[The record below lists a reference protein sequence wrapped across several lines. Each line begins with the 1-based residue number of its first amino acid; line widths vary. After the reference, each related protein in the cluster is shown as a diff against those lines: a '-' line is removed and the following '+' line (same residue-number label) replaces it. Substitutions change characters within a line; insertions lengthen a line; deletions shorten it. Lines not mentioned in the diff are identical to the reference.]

1 MDISLTNPEKNKF
14 ICPNCNSLIISQ
26 DFTIYNTNLEK
37 NLLYFANNLYSNIK
51 SFQKRITIIIN
62 NIKNI
67 SCSLEKQINHS
78 KSLIKLIVV
87 KNNNYIERYLQLNDR
102 IDMMEESTKL
112 LDDNLSLIN
121 ENTNIFMNDIDQ
133 IFNNMKSKLSSK
145 KLEVKQNKNYINEN
159 INLVAGNEC
168 KFKDININKSVN
180 ISKQILS
187 LNRSTKNKI
196 NDNNN
201 NYIYKN
207 FNNLVNNLQLEGYN
221 KNNNNKSNNTLIFP
235 NNINQNIFNY
245 TITSREF
252 KKLNKAHNLNFFNN
266 KSNNLIGDKNKA
278 LDNKNKIKYEKMI
291 RSSSIPNN
299 NRYENNVDYNLD
311 ENTNDSIKLCYKV
324 KDFIDNLNDDSFEKT
339 NIFIMKIQ
347 DINDL
352 INNILEKNT
361 NTKNIKSNQLEK
373 YTNSSNNSFKEKEII
388 LLEKSI
394 NFKENNYESL
404 NNIKILT
411 EKIELLNN
419 KVREK
424 DEYIKYIKK
433 NSNNSINKKD
443 EIVDKNK
450 KYIELNKENSKLKKE
465 LIKLQEIEK
474 ENQKLKNKIKE
485 INDSQQIEINQREQI
500 ISKLNES
507 MKIYQDENK
516 SKNNENN
523 ILKEKI
529 EEYKNNLIDKNK
541 KIQEMNIQI
550 NNYSK
555 EINEMN
561 IKLKNITD
569 ESQLVMEISSLK
581 KINNN
586 LNKKLNDLK
595 KKLNTN
601 NNNNIIND
609 EDDSEINKIKEN
621 YEKIPGQNKDLINEN
636 NKIKMSL
643 DNLKKENNKKDEE
656 LKKLDNII
664 KDLKNKINEKNL
676 SKNRNI
682 RNLTNSESFSIT
694 NTVGF
699 DIVNNNESQNLSS
712 LNIEDFKKQNEK
724 LIKIK
729 EQFNKYRNEKQ
740 IEISIYKNEFET
752 SKKEIEELKNQLH
765 ENNIKIFSSEQY
777 NILCDKNYKNLQWFL
792 LIPKSKSFNNTYDN
806 LLWVPRKRILNI
818 ENYNEFETENEIQNK
833 LIKDNLLKL
842 ENKEEIISK
851 LKYKLNY
858 FEKNINPSEDS
869 NKNIDINTIG
879 IEKINNILNQLNDT
893 EKKLKILQEENLKLK
908 EELSKNKPNKND
920 KPIRMD
926 DLNKLEDEKKS
937 ESNNDIINNKITENE
952 NEEENEEEEE
962 DDESQSL
969 VGELRDELE
978 NTKIELDRVINEC
991 EIWKKQFIVL
1001 KERLS
1006 NVLIKMKIPK
1016 KHKDE
1021 LSDILKILGFSD
1033 NEILFIVDKKK
1044 LF

>member
-1 MDISLTNPEKNKF
+1 MDISLTNHEKNKF

-37 NLLYFANNLYSNIK
+37 NLLFFANNLYSNIK

-78 KSLIKLIVV
+78 KSLVKLIAV
-87 KNNNYIERYLQLNDR
+87 KNNNYMERYLQLNDR

-112 LDDNLSLIN
+112 LNDNLSLIN
-121 ENTNIFMNDIDQ
+121 ENTNIFINDINQ
-133 IFNNMKSKLSSK
+133 IFNKMKNKLSPQK
-145 KLEVKQNKNYINEN
+145 PVVKPNKNYNNEN
-159 INLVAGNEC
+159 INLVSKNEC
-168 KFKDININKSVN
+168 KVKDINTNKSVN
-180 ISKQILS
+180 ISKKILS
-187 LNRSTKNKI
+187 LNLSPKNQI
-196 NDNNN
+196 NDDKNN
-201 NYIYKN
+201 NYIYRN
-207 FNNLVNNLQLEGYN
+207 FNNIVNNLQLEGYN

-252 KKLNKAHNLNFFNN
+252 KKLNKAHKLNFYNN
-266 KSNNLIGDKNKA
+266 KSNNLSRSKDKN
-278 LDNKNKIKYEKMI
+278 LNDKNKIKYEKML

-299 NRYENNVDYNLD
+299 NRYENNVDYNFD
-311 ENTNDSIKLCYKV
+311 GNSNNSIKLCYKV
-324 KDFIDNLNDDSFEKT
+324 KEFIDYLNDASFEKT
-339 NIFIMKIQ
+339 NIFFMKIQ

-352 INNILEKNT
+352 INSILEKN
-361 NTKNIKSNQLEK
+361 NYVKNSKSNRLEN
-373 YTNSSNNSFKEKEII
+373 YRSSSNSSFKEKEII
-388 LLEKSI
+388 SLEQNI
-394 NFKENNYESL
+394 NFKENYYESL

-411 EKIELLNN
+411 EKIDFLNN
-419 KVREK
+419 KIREK
-424 DEYIKYIKK
+424 EEYIKYIKK
-433 NSNNSINKKD
+433 NSSINKKN
-443 EIVDKNK
+443 ETVDKNK
-450 KYIELNKENSKLKKE
+450 KYIELNKENSNLKNE
-465 LIKLQEIEK
+465 LSKLQEIEK

-485 INDSQQIEINQREQI
+485 INDSQLLEINQKEQI

-507 MKIYQDENK
+507 MKIFEEENK

-523 ILKEKI
+523 MLKEKI
-529 EEYKNNLIDKNK
+529 EEYKNNLMDKNK
-541 KIQEMNIQI
+541 KIQEMNTQI

-555 EINEMN
+555 EINELN

-595 KKLNTN
+595 KKLNPNN
-601 NNNNIIND
+601 NNNNIND
-609 EDDSEINKIKEN
+609 DGDSEINKMKEN
-621 YEKIPGQNKDLINEN
+621 YEKISGQNKDLIDEN
-636 NKIKMSL
+636 NKIRMNL
-643 DNLKKENNKKDEE
+643 DNLKKENNKKEEE
-656 LKKLDNII
+656 LKKFENII
-664 KDLKNKINEKNL
+664 NELKNKINEKNV
-676 SKNRNI
+676 SKNRNLK
-682 RNLTNSESFSIT
+682 NLANTDSFSIT
-694 NTVGF
+694 NSIGF
-699 DIVNNNESQNLSS
+699 DIVNNNESQNLSG

-833 LIKDNLLKL
+833 LIKENLLKL
-842 ENKEEIISK
+842 EKKEEIISK

-858 FEKNINPSEDS
+858 YEKNINHSEDS
-869 NKNIDINTIG
+869 NKNIDINAVG
-879 IEKINNILNQLNDT
+879 IEKMNNILNQLNDT

-908 EELSKNKPNKND
+908 EELSKNKPNKN
-920 KPIRMD
+920 KMD
-926 DLNKLEDEKKS
+926 DLNKLEDDKNNGIVS
-937 ESNNDIINNKITENE
+937 NFNNDIINNKTTENE

-962 DDESQSL
+962 DNESQSL
-969 VGELRDELE
+969 FGELRDELE

-991 EIWKKQFIVL
+991 EILKKKFIVL
-1001 KERLS
+1001 KERFS
-1006 NVLIKMKIPK
+1006 NLLIKMKIPK

-1021 LSDILKILGFSD
+1021 LSNILKILGFSD

>member
-1 MDISLTNPEKNKF
+1 MNISLTNPEKNNF

-26 DFTIYNTNLEK
+26 DFTMYNTDLEK

-121 ENTNIFMNDIDQ
+121 ENKNIFMNDVDQ
-133 IFNNMKSKLSSK
+133 IFNNMKNKLTPK
-145 KLEVKQNKNYINEN
+145 KLEIKQNKNYNNEN
-159 INLVAGNEC
+159 INLVAKNEYI
-168 KFKDININKSVN
+168 FKGINPNKSVN
-180 ISKQILS
+180 I
-187 LNRSTKNKI
+187 TKKIININQSPKNQI

-207 FNNLVNNLQLEGYN
+207 FNNIVNNLQLEKYN

-252 KKLNKAHNLNFFNN
+252 KKLNKVHKLNFFNN
-266 KSNNLIGDKNKA
+266 KSNNLSGEKNKA
-278 LDNKNKIKYEKMI
+278 PNNKIKYEKML

-299 NRYENNVDYNLD
+299 NRYENNIDYNFD
-311 ENTNDSIKLCYKV
+311 ENTNDIIKLCYRV
-324 KDFIDNLNDDSFEKT
+324 KDFIDYLNDDSFVKS
-339 NIFIMKIQ
+339 NFVVMKMQ
-347 DINDL
+347 DINGL
-352 INNILEKNT
+352 INNILEKNI
-361 NTKNIKSNQLEK
+361 NIKNLKSNQLEN
-373 YTNSSNNSFKEKEII
+373 YRSSSNNSFKEKEIKS
-388 LLEKSI
+388 LEQSI

-404 NNIKILT
+404 KNIKILT

-433 NSNNSINKKD
+433 NSNNFINKKN

-450 KYIELNKENSKLKKE
+450 KYIELNKENSNLKKE

-485 INDSQQIEINQREQI
+485 INDSQQIEINQKEQI

-555 EINEMN
+555 ETNEMN
-561 IKLKNITD
+561 IKLKNITN
-569 ESQLVMEISSLK
+569 ESQLVKEISSLK

-601 NNNNIIND
+601 NYNNIIND
-609 EDDSEINKIKEN
+609 EDDSEINKNKEN
-621 YEKIPGQNKDLINEN
+621 YEKISGQNKDLINEN

-656 LKKLDNII
+656 LKKLENII

-676 SKNRNI
+676 GKNRNI

-694 NTVGF
+694 NSVGF

-724 LIKIK
+724 LIKLK

-893 EKKLKILQEENLKLK
+893 EKKIKILQEENLKLK
-908 EELSKNKPNKND
+908 EELSKNKPITVN
-920 KPIRMD
+920 

-969 VGELRDELE
+969 VGGLRDELE